1 MKKLVEIIREPD
13 RSSTKSSVQGTI
25 SQLSKWMQKLMSR
38 YVTNANDLVM
48 FLDNHQ
54 SILSQ

>member
-1 MKKLVEIIREPD
+1 MKELVEIIREPD
-13 RSSTKSSVQGTI
+13 HSSARSSVQGTI
-25 SQLSKWMQKLMSR
+25 GQLSKWMQKLMSR